1 MVLKRGSNGSRARIA
16 MVLAGSQRG
25 DITPGMIKALDF
37 QFPALEV
44 FEGAARMEGEK
55 LGTTRLHY
63 ALG

>member
-1 MVLKRGSNGSRARIA
+1 
-16 MVLAGSQRG
+16 MVLAGLPRG
-25 DITPGMIKALDF
+25 DITPGMIKALDL

-44 FEGAARMEGEK
+44 FEGAAGMEGEK